1 MNRKYV
7 LDASALLCLLQSE
20 PGADRVAR
28 ALPNSV
34 IGAVNFSEVVGKL
47 VEAGVEEREI
57 DSFVDTLQLKVV
69 PFNQEQARLA
79 GLLRIATRRFGLSL
93 GDRACLALASL
104 HDAVALTCEKSW
116 MKIEAACVVELI
128 R

>member
-1 MNRKYV
+1 
-7 LDASALLCLLQSE
+7 
-20 PGADRVAR
+20 VAR